1 MSDRLA
7 LSNAIEDAGIE
18 RHKAERLA
26 SVIFDA
32 IHDNVA
38 TKADLQQAI
47 DRLKHDL
54 TLRGLAALISGL
66 GILFWALHQWPPHL
80 S

>member
-7 LSNAIEDAGIE
+7 LANAIEDAGIQ
-18 RHKAERLA
+18 RAKAERLA
-26 SVIFDA
+26 SVIIDA
-32 IHDNVA
+32 IRDNVA
-38 TKADLQQAI
+38 TKADLAA
-47 DRLKHDL
+47 LKHDL

-66 GILFWALHQWPPHL
+66 GILFWALHAWPPH